1 MQFVIASHNQAKIKE
16 LQQIF
21 RICNNEIIPYTD
33 LLPKKKFPP
42 EGNRSYE
49 ENASDKA
56 IFISKLLP
64 DKLVIAD
71 DSGLLLTARP
81 EILGVRT
88 ARDLT
93 NYPTPHQY
101 AQHIIRLV
109 QGKDRTFIMQTSIA
123 CAHQGKIIKVADGI
137 LKGRIARTERGI
149 NGEGFS
155 RILIPCGLTKT
166 LAQMTFEECYPYLT
180 RARAA
185 EKLIGFLKEN
195 HDQRQTK
202 VNNHPREN

>member
-1 MQFVIASHNQAKIKE
+1 MQFVVASHNHDKIKE

-21 RICNNEIIPYTD
+21 RVCNNEVIPYTD
-33 LLPKKKFPP
+33 LLSKIKFPP
-42 EGNRSYE
+42 EGNYSYE

-56 IFISKLLP
+56 LFISKLLP

-81 EILGVRT
+81 KILGVRT

-93 NYPTPHQY
+93 NYPTPQQY

-109 QGKDRTFIMQTSIA
+109 QGRDRKFIMQTSIA
-123 CAHQGKIIKVADGI
+123 CAHQGKIIKVVDGT
-137 LKGRIARTERGI
+137 LKGQIASTEHGI

-155 RILIPCGLTKT
+155 RILIPRGLTKT
-166 LAQMTFEECYPYLT
+166 LAQMTFEESYPYLT
-180 RARAA
+180 RARAT
-185 EKLIGFLKEN
+185 EKLIRFLKEN
-195 HDQRQTK
+195 HD
-202 VNNHPREN
+202 

>member
-1 MQFVIASHNQAKIKE
+1 MQFVVASHNYDKIKE
-16 LQQIF
+16 LQEIF
-21 RICNNEIIPYTD
+21 RVCNHEVIPYTD
-33 LLPKKKFPP
+33 LLPKIKFPP

-49 ENASDKA
+49 KNASDKA
-56 IFISKLLP
+56 LFISKLLP
-64 DKLVIAD
+64 DRLVIAD

-93 NYPTPHQY
+93 DYPTPHQY

-109 QGKDRTFIMQTSIA
+109 QGKNRTFIMQTSIA
-123 CAHQGKIIKVADGI
+123 CAHQGKIIKVVDGT
-137 LKGRIARTERGI
+137 LKGQIASTERGI

-155 RILIPCGLTKT
+155 RILIPRDSTKT
-166 LAQMTFEECYPYLT
+166 LAQMTFNESYPYLT

-185 EKLIGFLKEN
+185 EKLIRFLKEN
-195 HDQRQTK
+195 RDQC
-202 VNNHPREN
+202 

>member
-1 MQFVIASHNQAKIKE
+1 MQFVVASHNHDKIEE
-16 LQQIF
+16 LQRSF
-21 RICNNEIIPYTD
+21 RVCNNEVIPYTD
-33 LLPKKKFPP
+33 LLPKIKFPP

-49 ENASDKA
+49 KNASNKA
-56 IFISKLLP
+56 LFISKLLP
-64 DKLVIAD
+64 DRLVIAD

-93 NYPTPHQY
+93 DYRTPHQY

-109 QGKDRTFIMQTSIA
+109 QGKNRTFIMQTSIA
-123 CAHQGKIIKVADGI
+123 CAHQGKIIKVVDGT
-137 LKGRIARTERGI
+137 LKGQIASTERGI

-155 RILIPCGLTKT
+155 RILIPRDSTKT
-166 LAQMTFEECYPYLT
+166 LAQMTFNESYPYLT

-185 EKLIGFLKEN
+185 EKLIRFLKEN
-195 HDQRQTK
+195 RDQC
-202 VNNHPREN
+202 